1 MRKMDIK
8 PVCSLTK
15 FNHLAVSLTL
25 SAGKIYSISG
35 SVPTDFFSL
44 RSILDPP
51 KNTRTDIL
59 TVNMSC

>member
-8 PVCSLTK
+8 PVCSSTK
-15 FNHLAVSLTL
+15 FKHLAVSLTL

-35 SVPTDFFSL
+35 SVHAIIFSL
-44 RSILDPP
+44 RSILDPQ
-51 KNTRTDIL
+51 KYTRTDIL